1 MIASPR
7 APPRSRCADLPASRV
22 RDGEDVLR
30 DEEGEREPDGDPAEQ
45 ERIHRVHR
53 VVRSQEQSGEHDE
66 PQDREDAR
74 PGEPARSSG
83 GCQHHHRSEQGHG
96 QGGHGERRKDRRGVG
111 REDAHPLRLGALGG
125 QDRVQEVDHDVQ
137 GEDRD
142 QVSPPLGERGDDE
155 DDEADDPDHER
166 VTQGIEDLSEV
177 DERGRPQVLE
187 PPQDRGLRVRVD
199 DRLMDRDAG
208 GDQPERRPPPRAPP
222 RLSREGGWLARRP
235 AARSSVRE
243 PSVGAFGPGH
253 GRCEIPMEAVCRRL
267 DRDRQASGLV
277 DLVTRCDR
285 ERIHERPERR
295 GRKACQG
302 SPTAGTRPGRKARSA
317 RAQLK
322 PRVRRPYGHDE
333 GHRNGSASWAP
344 PERLRSVWL
353 VPHPGARGRP

>member
-7 APPRSRCADLPASRV
+7 GPPRSRCADFPPRAYETGKTSSGTKKANANPTVIQPSRSEYTAST
-22 RDGEDVLR
+22 GWSA
-30 DEEGEREPDGDPAEQ
+30 P
-45 ERIHRVHR
+45 
-53 VVRSQEQSGEHDE
+53 RSSRASTTS
-66 PQDREDAR
+66 PKIAKT
-74 PGEPARSSG
+74 PARASLRGRPEGASTITAPNSVTDRAATG
-83 GCQHHHRSEQGHG
+83 NE
-96 QGGHGERRKDRRGVG
+96 RKDRRGVG
-111 REDAHPLRLGALGG
+111 REDAHALRLGALGG

-208 GDQPERRPPPRAPP
+208 GEQRERRPPPRAPP

-302 SPTAGTRPGRKARSA
+302 SPTAGTRPGRKA
-317 RAQLK
+317 
-322 PRVRRPYGHDE
+322 
-333 GHRNGSASWAP
+333 
-344 PERLRSVWL
+344 
-353 VPHPGARGRP
+353 